1 MAENVEILDIDLS
14 QLNEE
19 TEQTTKTLKDLRNEV
34 KALREQLNNTTIGTE
49 EFEKTLGDLE
59 AKQQELANVTKSTNK
74 AMAGSYEDLSQQMSA
89 LKKEWKATAD
99 VTERSE
105 IGAKIN
111 DLNNQLKAMD
121 AEIGNY
127 QRNVG
132 NYGSALAGLS
142 GTIKDTS
149 DATQGITS
157 MFSSA
162 VMVMG
167 SMGLESEETS
177 KMLKKMQMAMV
188 LTRGLK
194 DLEKGKSLF
203 DKLQTLLLLLEQ
215 LLLHMHSA
223 QR

>member
-121 AEIGNY
+121 ACSCWVEWNY
-127 QRNVG
+127 QRHIRCYTG
-132 NYGSALAGLS
+132 NHIYVLQCCYGDGVYGS
-142 GTIKDTS
+142 
-149 DATQGITS
+149 
-157 MFSSA
+157 
-162 VMVMG
+162 
-167 SMGLESEETS
+167 
-177 KMLKKMQMAMV
+177 
-188 LTRGLK
+188 
-194 DLEKGKSLF
+194 
-203 DKLQTLLLLLEQ
+203 
-215 LLLHMHSA
+215 
-223 QR
+223 